1 MMENQGQIANKSQT
15 LNSNEGGMRLA
26 IRYVIPARWIEYNP
40 LALIDELTEA
50 KAGVMSLKK
59 IPYQREWAAELEQM
73 QLKREVAGTSKIEGA
88 DFTERE
94 LDIALRESPEQ
105 LVTRS
110 QKQARAALET
120 YRWIATLEEDRP
132 ITADLIRE
140 IHRRIVRGADDD
152 HCEPGAIRRQDS
164 NVTFGAPRHRGAN
177 GGDECASAFDALV
190 QAAVTEYR
198 DHDPLIQALA
208 LHYHFAAM
216 HPFQDGNG
224 RTARALEAL
233 MLGRAGL
240 RDSLFIAMSNFY
252 YDEKDAYLR
261 ALSEVR
267 AGGYD
272 LTPFLKLGLKGI
284 ATQCFRLFAEIRNQV
299 SKALFRNVM
308 YDLFDRLQSTRR
320 RVIAKRQIQILKVL
334 LRRDTIDMHELWREL
349 FEANYKPLKDGWKAY
364 IRDIVNLDELEALRL
379 RRDNS
384 SDGKK
389 PRFFLQ
395 IRLEWATEV
404 TETTFFEQA
413 KKLPK
418 AKTGMFLQG

>member
-1 MMENQGQIANKSQT
+1 MANQGFIPDNDQ
-15 LNSNEGGMRLA
+15 NSSGNEGGMKTA
-26 IRYVIPARWIEYNP
+26 IRYVIPNKWIEYNP

-105 LVTRS
+105 LITRS

-120 YRWIATLEEDRP
+120 YRWIATLEDDRP

-140 IHRRIVRGADDD
+140 IHRRIVSGADDD
-152 HCEPGAIRRQDS
+152 HCEPGAIRRQDN

-177 GGDECASAFDALV
+177 GGDECLTAFDALV
-190 QAAVTEYR
+190 KAATGEYR
-198 DHDPLIQALA
+198 DRDRLIQALA

-233 MLGRAGL
+233 MLRRAGL

-267 AGGYD
+267 AGNND
-272 LTPFLKLGLKGI
+272 LTPFLKFGLKGI

-308 YDLFDRLQSTRR
+308 FDLFDRLKTTKR
-320 RVIAKRQIQILKVL
+320 RVIAGRQIQTLKLLLKRDSLEINAL
-334 LRRDTIDMHELWREL
+334 LRELWEP
-349 FEANYKPLKDGWKAY
+349 NYKPLKDSRKAF
-364 IRDIVNLDELEALRL
+364 IRDLSNLIDLKAVEIQEI
-379 RRDNS
+379 S
-384 SDGKK
+384 GSDGKK
-389 PRFFLQ
+389 QFVVR
-395 IRLEWATEV
+395 IRLEWATEI
-404 TETTFFEQA
+404 TETTFFEQVQ
-413 KKLPK
+413 KFPK
-418 AKTGMFLQG
+418 AKTSIFLQ